1 MIKLFSKPHY
11 QTPSGGVQGSSRAW
25 KSRRKYDGT
34 RHNVGF
40 RARPPS
46 AGARRNVN
54 RSRFQSLLGEGVI
67 AGQRVLLFKAADL
80 HEPQRRGNARGA
92 LLVQTPGRTAHRPAR
107 RYQPAPGRI
116 RVRAKGS
123 DGGHNGLKSI
133 IYQHGSDAFPRK
145 NRRRHAAAP
154 GLRHARLGARHL
166 LTRPTDA
173 P

>member
-1 MIKLFSKPHY
+1 M
-11 QTPSGGVQGSSRAW
+11 
-25 KSRRKYDGT
+25 
-34 RHNVGF
+34 
-40 RARPPS
+40 
-46 AGARRNVN
+46 N

-67 AGQRVLLFKAADL
+67 AGQRVLLLKAADL

-133 IYQHGSDAFPRK
+133 IYQHGSDAFPRVK
-145 NRRRHAAAP
+145 IGGVGMPPRP
-154 GLRHARLGARHL
+154 DYDMPDWVLG
-166 LTRPTDA
+166 TF
-173 P
+173 